1 MRERM
6 AQKHQKGDDM
16 ADEGEVTLHLVAGDG
31 SAAVDVVFFHGL
43 GGDHEKTW
51 TNNETG
57 LYWPKAL
64 NKSMPNV
71 RVWAL
76 QYPSAIFRWTKG
88 GATAVG
94 NTKSIADRVR
104 KQIKAKGLMQSGG
117 NPCVWACHSLGGLVA
132 KHVLLKNNRANKAEG
147 QFDDSLLKGIMFLG
161 TPHRGSNK
169 ADFSQGFVSTIKAV
183 AGVGERAAKGYLSA
197 LSGFPVNALPNVSGK
212 FGHLTELIEDLEDR
226 NDRLWSLDVQFSQYF
241 GERWN
246 KGKDLFASVVCEGVA
261 MALPPLMI
269 VDKQSADPEL
279 KVTSSGEAVTPL
291 VLPLDHGQ
299 LAKPRSDDSEL
310 FMLLKELLARLPELQ
325 DPYASKLTGLT
336 HGRHA
341 WHLSHRV
348 AWSFSRGRS
357 DEVLNA
363 WRNCSQLD
371 LNPKTEAPTLIAQIV
386 QKIVGDASSKAC
398 LSGIE
403 TVGLL
408 LIANQARQSTDRE
421 LVNHCD
427 EIVGWLASVCGAPL
441 PYEAARSDDADELC
455 YPGFLSADSEID
467 DVLVGASH
475 ALHKSWPLRSIAHDR
490 PDRVVTSSDIQH
502 LRKTPSEAIKVE
514 DAAAL
519 DPTTSVRQVLE
530 RWELG
535 VDVSEPETLQ
545 AFADQKAAQ
554 LHQPLSSRDTVKLK
568 QRVEGRHQ
576 AQSGIALDARSRPI
590 DLQQEQE
597 LKQSPL
603 LPILTVV
610 RKAADAE
617 SDVQVR
623 LEQAI
628 QDYRSRR
635 SSFLSKSPAK

>member
-1 MRERM
+1 
-6 AQKHQKGDDM
+6 M
-16 ADEGEVTLHLVAGDG
+16 ADEGEVTLHLVAGDN

-43 GGDHEKTW
+43 GGHYEKTW
-51 TNNETG
+51 TNNDTR
-57 LYWPKAL
+57 LYWAKAL
-64 NKSMPNV
+64 NKSMPNL

-76 QYPSAIFRWTKG
+76 EYPSVIFRWTKG
-88 GATAVG
+88 GADAIG
-94 NTKSIADRVR
+94 NTESIADRVR
-104 KQIKAKGLMQSGG
+104 TSIKARGLMQKSGK
-117 NPCVWACHSLGGLVA
+117 PCVWVCHSLGGLVA
-132 KHVLLKNNRANKAEG
+132 KHVLLKNDKASEAEG
-147 QFDDSLLKGIMFLG
+147 QFDDALLKGIMFLG

-169 ADFSQGFVSTIKAV
+169 ADIGQGFFKGIKSLLDR
-183 AGVGERAAKGYLSA
+183 GEDAIKGYLSA
-197 LSGFPVNALPNVSGK
+197 MSGIPIDALPNISGYI
-212 FGHLTELIEDLEDR
+212 GHLTELIQDLEDR
-226 NDRLWSLDVQFSQYF
+226 NDGLWSLDKDFSQYF
-241 GERWN
+241 GERWSED
-246 KGKDLFASVVCEGVA
+246 KTLYASVVCEGVA
-261 MALPPLMI
+261 MTLPPLMI

-279 KVTSSGEAVTPL
+279 KVTSNGEAVTPL

-299 LAKPRSDDSEL
+299 LAKPRSEDSEL
-310 FMLLKELLARLPELQ
+310 FWLLREILARLPELQ
-325 DPYASKLTGLT
+325 DPYANKLTGLT

-371 LNPKTEAPTLIAQIV
+371 LNPKIEEQILIAQIV
-386 QKIVGDASSKAC
+386 QKVVGDASSAAC

-408 LIANQARQSTDRE
+408 LIANRGRQSVDRE
-421 LVNHCD
+421 LVDHCD

-441 PYEAARSDDADELC
+441 PYEAARADDADELC
-455 YPGFLSADSEID
+455 YPGFLSAYSEID

-490 PDRVVTSSDIQH
+490 PDRVVTSSEIQH

-554 LHQPLSSRDTVKLK
+554 LHQPLSYRDTVKLI
-568 QRVEGRHQ
+568 QRVEGRYQ
-576 AQSGIALDARSRPI
+576 AQSGIALDTRSWPI

-617 SDVQVR
+617 SDVQIR

>member
-1 MRERM
+1 MTD
-6 AQKHQKGDDM
+6 K
-16 ADEGEVTLHLVAGDG
+16 GEVTLHHVAGDG

-43 GGDHEKTW
+43 GGNHETTW
-51 TNNETG
+51 TNNDTG

-76 QYPSAIFRWTKG
+76 QYPSEIFRWTKG
-88 GATAVG
+88 GANAIG
-94 NTKSIADRVR
+94 NTESIADRVR
-104 KQIKAKGLMQSGG
+104 ASIKAHGLMQKSGK
-117 NPCVWACHSLGGLVA
+117 PCVWVCHSLGGLVA
-132 KHVLLKNNRANKAEG
+132 KHVLLKNNRASEAEG
-147 QFDDSLLKGIMFLG
+147 KFDDAFLQGIMFLG

-169 ADFSQGFVSTIKAV
+169 ADIGQGFFNGLKSLTSMGEEAIKS
-183 AGVGERAAKGYLSA
+183 YLSA
-197 LSGFPVNALPNVSGK
+197 MSGMPINALPNLSGHI
-212 FGHLTELIEDLEDR
+212 GHLTELIQDLEDR
-226 NDRLWSLDVQFSQYF
+226 NDMLWSLDKDFSQYF
-241 GERWN
+241 GKRWSDE
-246 KGKDLFASVVCEGVA
+246 KPLYASVICEGVP
-261 MALPPLMI
+261 MTLPPLMI
-269 VDKQSADPEL
+269 VDRQSADPEL
-279 KVTSSGEAVTPL
+279 KVTSSDEAVTPW
-291 VLPLDHGQ
+291 VLPMDHGQ

-357 DEVLNA
+357 GEVLSA

-371 LNPKTEAPTLIAQIV
+371 LNPKTADESLIAQIV

-398 LSGIE
+398 LSGIG

-408 LIANQARQSTDRE
+408 LDANRNRQSVDRE
-421 LVNHCD
+421 LVDHCD

-441 PYEAARSDDADELC
+441 PYEAARADDADELC
-455 YPGFLSADSEID
+455 YPGFLSADCEID

-535 VDVSEPETLQ
+535 VDFSEPMTLQ
-545 AFADQKAAQ
+545 AFTEQKAAQ
-554 LHQPLSSRDTVKLK
+554 LHQPLSAKDAVKLK

-576 AQSGIALDARSRPI
+576 AQRGIALDARSWPI
-590 DLQQEQE
+590 DPQQELE

-617 SDVQVR
+617 DDEQAR
-623 LEQAI
+623 LEIVI

-635 SSFLSKSPAK
+635 SSFMSKSSAK